1 MIDGTMVWDA
11 FFGGIDAAKKGLFV
25 GFRPAL
31 RSPKTAPMLASR
43 AIRGRRLCAQNRDGA
58 VPLLRLKRSQLAR
71 AQAFAARDLAARC
84 PFWLF
89 GM

>member
-1 MIDGTMVWDA
+1 MPSET
-11 FFGGIDAAKKGLFV
+11 
-25 GFRPAL
+25 
-31 RSPKTAPMLASR
+31 R
-43 AIRGRRLCAQNRDGA
+43 ANAGVPGDPGRRLCAQHRDGA